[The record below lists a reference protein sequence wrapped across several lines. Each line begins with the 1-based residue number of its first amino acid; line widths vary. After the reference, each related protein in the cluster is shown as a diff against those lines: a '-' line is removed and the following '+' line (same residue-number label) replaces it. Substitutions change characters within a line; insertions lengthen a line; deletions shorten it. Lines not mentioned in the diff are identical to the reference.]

1 MASDL
6 MNVGA
11 TGKYYK
17 VQPNGKAQSG
27 LSVGDR
33 VVTNGGTYQILKVNS
48 DGSYQSALYDEGL
61 TTKNYSGKYANDYGP
76 YSGAQSISSDTKKE
90 LSDALDEDYRSSVS
104 SDRYEE
110 VLSSKPGQYES
121 AYRREMEEILE
132 KLENRE
138 DFSYSLNDDI
148 LYRQYR
154 DSYINAGRQAMEDV
168 SGQAAAL
175 TGGYGN
181 TYAASV
187 SSAAYERYLAQLSDK
202 IPELYQLSRQAYD
215 AEADELYNLYSLYQ
229 AADSADYEK
238 YRDSVSDWQNERNYY
253 YSEYMNE
260 LENARDDYYDRLAVL
275 QDAAELESDD
285 YWKNI
290 DQQNALEQL
299 QLNREKFEYDKIQD
313 TLKKTSSSSSSSS
326 SGKSVTVSLYDDAVE
341 AYESGGET
349 SLNMFADKLRGSG
362 YSAAGIEDVLAY
374 ARKYGKAKELPS
386 FSSFNTGKT
395 SGNSGISSILLD
407 RFYLG

>member
-17 VQPNGKAQSG
+17 VQPNGKAEAG

-33 VVTNGGTYQILKVNS
+33 VVTGGGTYQILKVNS
-48 DGSYQSALYDEGL
+48 DGSYQSALYDAGI
-61 TTKNYSGKYANDYGP
+61 TTKNYTGKYANDYGP
-76 YSGAQSISSDTKKE
+76 YSGVQSVSNDTKKNI
-90 LSDALDEDYRSSVS
+90 SDALDEDYRQSVS
-104 SDRYEE
+104 RDRYEKM
-110 VLSSKPGQYES
+110 LSSKPGEYES
-121 AYRREMEEILE
+121 AYRREMEDILE

-154 DSYINAGRQAMEDV
+154 DSYMSAGRQAMEDV

-181 TYAASV
+181 TYAASA

-215 AEADELYNLYSLYQ
+215 AEGDELYSLYSLYS

-253 YSEYMNE
+253 YSEYLDE
-260 LENARDDYYDRLAVL
+260 LENARDDYYERLAIL
-275 QDAAELESDD
+275 QDAAEMESDD
-285 YWKNI
+285 YWNNA

-299 QLNREKFEYDKIQD
+299 RLNREKFEYDKTQD
-313 TLKKTSSSSSSSS
+313 SLKKTSSSSSG
-326 SGKSVTVSLYDDAVE
+326 GKKVTVSLYDDALE

-362 YSAAGIEDVLAY
+362 YSSSGIEDVLEY
-374 ARKYGKAKELPS
+374 ARKYGKSKESLS
-386 FSSFNTGKT
+386 FSGSYSYGDTG
-395 SGNSGISSILLD
+395 IRSILLD
-407 RFYLG
+407 KFYKR

>member
-17 VQPNGKAQSG
+17 VQPNGKAEAG

-33 VVTNGGTYQILKVNS
+33 VVTGGGTYQILKVNS
-48 DGSYQSALYDEGL
+48 DGSYQSALYDAGI
-61 TTKNYSGKYANDYGP
+61 TTKNYTGKYANDYGP
-76 YSGAQSISSDTKKE
+76 YSGVQSVSNDTKKNI
-90 LSDALDEDYRSSVS
+90 SDALDEDYRQSVS
-104 SDRYEE
+104 RDRYEK
-110 VLSSKPGQYES
+110 VLSSKPGEYES
-121 AYRREMEEILE
+121 AYRREMEDILE

-154 DSYINAGRQAMEDV
+154 DSYMSAGRQAMEDV

-181 TYAASV
+181 TYAASA

-215 AEADELYNLYSLYQ
+215 AEGDELYSLYSLYM

-253 YSEYMNE
+253 YGEYLDE
-260 LENARDDYYDRLAVL
+260 LENARDDYYERLAVL
-275 QDAAELESDD
+275 QDAAEMESDD
-285 YWKNI
+285 YWNNA

-299 QLNREKFEYDKIQD
+299 RLNREKFEYDKAQD
-313 TLKKTSSSSSSSS
+313 SVKKTSSSSSG
-326 SGKSVTVSLYDDAVE
+326 GKKVTVSLYDDALE

-362 YSAAGIEDVLAY
+362 YSSSGIEDVLEY
-374 ARKYGKAKELPS
+374 ARKYGKSKESLS
-386 FSSFNTGKT
+386 FSGSYSYGDTG
-395 SGNSGISSILLD
+395 IRSILLD
-407 RFYLG
+407 KFYKR